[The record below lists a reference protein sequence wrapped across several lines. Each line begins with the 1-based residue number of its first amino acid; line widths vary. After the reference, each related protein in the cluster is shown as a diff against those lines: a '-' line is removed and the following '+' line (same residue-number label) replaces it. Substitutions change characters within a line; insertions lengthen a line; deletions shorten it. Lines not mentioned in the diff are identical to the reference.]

1 MIISCLDLKKYF
13 EKCTVIWNKNGT
25 ILGKHLVH
33 TSITKAYG
41 GPVAKYQFHCRILT
55 HFGYTRKRIQS
66 SDEKL
71 DAAIREVHQEKGEE
85 SIGMRRMTYIL
96 RYIVHSTY

>member
-1 MIISCLDLKKYF
+1 MDDAFSGAIVYIDIRLITHSYTAYF
-13 EKCTVIWNKNGT
+13 DNESSG
-25 ILGKHLVH
+25 
-33 TSITKAYG
+33 S
-41 GPVAKYQFHCRILT
+41 VAKYKFHCRILT

-96 RYIVHSTY
+96 RYIVYSTY